1 MNAQIVSIQ
10 PRNARGADMNSQISS
25 ISSQSRQL
33 QDQQNH
39 LNQRN
44 QQSDQRRNQIAGSQ
58 SISSNRSQGNNSARN
73 GNRGGSV
80 LNSERGSELHFNAGR
95 NQRSL
100 ASNRISGVIGV
111 GIQNGNGSN
120 FSRNNSYQRSI
131 SQQQNN
137 TQNRPNRVASLQYSE
152 NLSIFHENTFVNQ
165 IYNQEW
171 EYRTFVHY
179 FELVYHQVMICLF
192 AFLMATVFL
201 YNMSYAIPM
210 VQFFAYDIISIIRSS
225 YRLTLYSSQ
234 KNRIKCRIIM
244 LEIFCLIVAKI
255 LAIIYIQ
262 AQLFY
267 SLFTMIPISV
277 YCLLRIIIYKME
289 RKSEDCN
296 SLINFFL
303 LGFRLFILLFSFS
316 VCLKM
321 DKYVD
326 WNWQQ
331 TFWSYWIIFSVMV
344 GIVFGSFL
352 MLLSK
357 LFQVCLN
364 EAQTFELRGI
374 FWSFY
379 NVAGITAGSCLFLF
393 GLVEYLDN
401 NEKKQLQIF
410 VYFILGYFVT
420 YVVFSSY
427 WRTSI
432 LQNQKQIQ
440 INFTFFYQNQLNEY
454 KQRFYLKSMSSFDT
468 EFVRKQ
474 YMQKI
479 EQNTQQNV
487 DPIQANQNAN
497 DVELNDNGQQNEQ
510 QNQQQNQ
517 DDEDKE
523 KAENKS
529 EKQIEQPLFIP
540 RFLEK
545 LTNTFFKK
553 TDPKMNP
560 NEYFKQKQ
568 KEKQQKE
575 EQKKQKTQPK
585 KQQPKKANKDEDQS
599 QKNQIV
605 LTNSNSNNTK
615 KNLVDKNHG
624 RSASSIVF
632 DYSSFSQSSGNKFGF
647 ANELITSLKKGANNI
662 IQNMHFKRPSQNGIS
677 LTAQDSNNSNPG
689 NRNDKILLP
698 FTESDELN
706 LNQNKESKDCVLEF
720 ETQESEREDFNQK
733 NGIPSQRNKEQHVS
747 IIDNPLQAENN
758 QNIINNNN
766 QNQQNLNIQQNNNKK
781 MYQNQLQKNN
791 DDINNEQQQQ
801 MQQNQIELIQH
812 NSDDEGQLNTI
823 IEEKSILDQ
832 TNNNNII
839 NKAQKRERNLSQ
851 CDAYQNNQGI
861 PSIQNI
867 PHSPKN
873 YQFGKTQNNPL
884 INDQKKRDDEVLL
897 QNTNAISNNNNNNNN
912 QHRRFLSAQFT
923 SQMNFNRQQSLKN
936 DNPDSTNK
944 LPLPP
949 FEEENSICDQSQQS
963 KCQQDQSSMMSCSR
977 MDKSANTCL
986 VCFDKQP
993 DSVFM
998 DCGHGGVC
1006 YECSLEIWKK
1016 TGECYLC
1023 RLKIVQVLQVDLKSK
1038 VYGLMKV
1045 ISSTQMVQREVDDS
1059 QQSSQPPLE
1068 EIEEDVQEQD

>member
-1 MNAQIVSIQ
+1 MNAQIVPIQ
-10 PRNARGADMNSQISS
+10 PRNARGADMNQQISS
-25 ISSQSRQL
+25 LSSQSRQL
-33 QDQQNH
+33 SDQQNQ

-44 QQSDQRRNQIAGSQ
+44 QLSDQRRNQIAGHQ
-58 SISSNRSQGNNSARN
+58 SIFSNRSQSNNSARN
-73 GNRGGSV
+73 ENRGGSV

-100 ASNRISGVIGV
+100 ASNRISGVVGV

-120 FSRNNSYQRSI
+120 YSRNNSYQRSI

-137 TQNRPNRVASLQYSE
+137 SENRPNRIARLLYSE

-179 FELVYHQVMICLF
+179 FELVYHQIMISLF
-192 AFLMATVFL
+192 AFLIATVFL
-201 YNMSYAIPM
+201 YNIFYAIPM
-210 VQFFAYDIISIIRSS
+210 VQFFAYDVISIARSS
-225 YRLTLYSSQ
+225 YRLTLYSCQ
-234 KNRIKCRIIM
+234 KNRIKCRIII
-244 LEIFCLIVAKI
+244 LEIFCLLVAKI

-262 AQLFY
+262 TQLFY
-267 SLFTMIPISV
+267 CLFIMIPIST
-277 YCLLRIIIYKME
+277 YCLLRIIIYKIE

-303 LGFRLFILLFSFS
+303 LGFRLFVILFSLS

-326 WNWQQ
+326 WSWQQ

-364 EAQTFELRGI
+364 EAQTFELKGI
-374 FWSFY
+374 FWSFF

-393 GLVEYLDN
+393 GLIDYLDN
-401 NEKKQLQIF
+401 NEQKQLQMF
-410 VYFILGYFVT
+410 VQFVIGYFIS
-420 YVVFSSY
+420 YVFISSY

-432 LQNQKQIQ
+432 L
-440 INFTFFYQNQLNEY
+440 Y
-454 KQRFYLKSMSSFDT
+454 YLKSMSSFDT
-468 EFVRKQ
+468 DFVRRQ
-474 YMQKI
+474 YQQKI
-479 EQNTQQNV
+479 EQNTQQNAEL
-487 DPIQANQNAN
+487 IQDANQNAHN
-497 DVELNDNGQQNEQ
+497 VELNDYDQ
-510 QNQQQNQ
+510 QNQEQNQ
-517 DDEDKE
+517 DDNDDNKQ
-523 KAENKS
+523 KAENKQK
-529 EKQIEQPLFIP
+529 KQIEQPLFIP

-545 LTNTFFKK
+545 QTNTFFKK

-568 KEKQQKE
+568 KDE
-575 EQKKQKTQPK
+575 EKKQKIQPK
-585 KQQPKKANKDEDQS
+585 KQQPKKAIKNEESTQ
-599 QKNQIV
+599 QNQIA
-605 LTNSNSNNTK
+605 LQNSKKSNTK
-615 KNLVDKNHG
+615 KKLVDKNHG

-632 DYSSFSQSSGNKFGF
+632 DYSSFSQRSGNQFGF
-647 ANELITSLKKGANNI
+647 TNELLTSLKKGANNI
-662 IQNMHFKRPSQNGIS
+662 IQNMPFKRPSQNGIS
-677 LTAQDSNNSNPG
+677 LTAQDSSNNNPSNK
-689 NRNDKILLP
+689 NNQILLP

-706 LNQNKESKDCVLEF
+706 LNSNKESKVYVLEF
-720 ETQESEREDFNQK
+720 ETQESEREDLNQRI
-733 NGIPSQRNKEQHVS
+733 GIPSQKNKKQHVS
-747 IIDNPLQAENN
+747 IIDNPLQTENN
-758 QNIINNNN
+758 QNGTNNNNN
-766 QNQQNLNIQQNNNKK
+766 QMQQNINIQQNNNKK
-781 MYQNQLQKNN
+781 LSQNQLFKNN
-791 DDINNEQQQQ
+791 EEVNDQQQQ
-801 MQQNQIELIQH
+801 MQQNQIEFKEH

-839 NKAQKRERNLSQ
+839 SKAQKRERNLSQ

-884 INDQKKRDDEVLL
+884 ISDQKKRDDEVLL
-897 QNTNAISNNNNNNNN
+897 QNTNAISNNNISNN
-912 QHRRFLSAQFT
+912 QHRRFLSAQLT
-923 SQMNFNRQQSLKN
+923 SQMNFNRQQSIKN
-936 DNPDSTNK
+936 ENQDSTNK
-944 LPLPP
+944 LPLPL
-949 FEEENSICDQSQQS
+949 FEEESSICDQSQQS

-977 MDKSANTCL
+977 MDKSVNTCL

-1045 ISSTQMVQREVDDS
+1045 ISSTQMVQREFDDS
-1059 QQSSQPPLE
+1059 QQLSQPPLE
-1068 EIEEDVQEQD
+1068 EIEERVQEED

>member
-1 MNAQIVSIQ
+1 MNAQVVPIQ
-10 PRNARGADMNSQISS
+10 PRSARGVGMNSQISS
-25 ISSQSRQL
+25 LSSQSRQS
-33 QDQQNH
+33 QDQQNQ

-44 QQSDQRRNQIAGSQ
+44 QQSDQRRNQVAGSQ
-58 SISSNRSQGNNSARN
+58 SISSNRSQGANSARN
-73 GNRGGSV
+73 GNRAGSV
-80 LNSERGSELHFNAGR
+80 LNSERGSELPLNVGR

-100 ASNRISGVIGV
+100 ASNRISGVLGV

-120 FSRNNSYQRSI
+120 YSRNNSYQRSL

-137 TQNRPNRVASLQYSE
+137 SQNRPNRIASLQYSE
-152 NLSIFHENTFVNQ
+152 NLSVFHENTFVNQ

-192 AFLMATVFL
+192 SFLMTTVFL
-201 YNMSYAIPM
+201 FKISYAIPM
-210 VQFFAYDIISIIRSS
+210 VLFFAYDIISIVRSS
-225 YRLTLYSSQ
+225 YRLTLYSCQ

-244 LEIFCLIVAKI
+244 LEIFCLIIAKI

-277 YCLLRIIIYKME
+277 YCLLRIIIYKLE

-303 LGFRLFILLFSFS
+303 LGFRIFILLLSFS

-321 DKYVD
+321 DQYVD

-352 MLLSK
+352 MFLSK

-364 EAQTFELRGI
+364 EAQTFELKGI
-374 FWSFY
+374 FWAFF
-379 NVAGITAGSCLFLF
+379 NVAGVTTGSCLFLF
-393 GLVEYLDN
+393 GVIDYLDN
-401 NEKKQLQIF
+401 NEKNQLLIF
-410 VYFILGYFVT
+410 LYFVMAYFAL
-420 YVVFSSY
+420 YVFISSY

-432 LQNQKQIQ
+432 L
-440 INFTFFYQNQLNEY
+440 Y
-454 KQRFYLKSMSSFDT
+454 YLKSMSSFDT
-468 EFVRKQ
+468 DFVRKQ
-474 YMQKI
+474 FQQKI
-479 EQNTQQNV
+479 QQNTQQNI
-487 DPIQANQNAN
+487 DPTQANQNAQN
-497 DVELNDNGQQNEQ
+497 QQLNDNDNDQQNDQQNLQQNEE
-510 QNQQQNQ
+510 
-517 DDEDKE
+517 DEDKE

-529 EKQIEQPLFIP
+529 DKQIEQPLFIP

-575 EQKKQKTQPK
+575 EQKKQKIQPK
-585 KQQPKKANKDEDQS
+585 KQQPKKANKNDEQNKQS
-599 QKNQIV
+599 QIV
-605 LTNSNSNNTK
+605 LQNSNNSNTK
-615 KNLVDKNHG
+615 KNMLDKNHG

-647 ANELITSLKKGANNI
+647 ANELLTSLKKGANNI
-662 IQNMHFKRPSQNGIS
+662 IQNMPFKRPSQNAVS
-677 LTAQDSNNSNPG
+677 LAAQDNINNNQ
-689 NRNDKILLP
+689 NNNNQILLP

-706 LNQNKESKDCVLEF
+706 LNQNKDSKDCVLEF
-720 ETQESEREDFNQK
+720 ETQESEREDINQK

-747 IIDNPLQAENN
+747 IIENPLQAENSQN
-758 QNIINNNN
+758 GTNNTNNQIQQNI
-766 QNQQNLNIQQNNNKK
+766 NIQQNNNKK
-781 MYQNQLQKNN
+781 LYQNQLFKNN
-791 DDINNEQQQQ
+791 NDEINDQQQES
-801 MQQNQIELIQH
+801 QQNQVELIQH

-839 NKAQKRERNLSQ
+839 SKAQKRERNLSQ

-867 PHSPKN
+867 PNSPKN

-884 INDQKKRDDEVLL
+884 ISSYKKKDDEVLL
-897 QNTNAISNNNNNNNN
+897 QNTNAIANSNNSN
-912 QHRRFLSAQFT
+912 QHRRFLSAQLT
-923 SQMNFNRQQSLKN
+923 SQMNFNRQLSLKN
-936 DNPDSTNK
+936 ENQDSTNK

-949 FEEENSICDQSQQS
+949 FEEESSICDQSQQS

-977 MDKSANTCL
+977 MDKSTNTCL
-986 VCFDKQP
+986 VCFDKSP

-1006 YECSLEIWKK
+1006 YDCSLEIWKK

-1045 ISSTQMVQREVDDS
+1045 ISSTQMVQREVDES
-1059 QQSSQPPLE
+1059 EQSSQPPLE